1 MELTNTSKTTTKK
14 STLCSS
20 RQSAMKLINHLHG
33 VEKTSTLY
41 HEVLSNK
48 VQDRWIKSVLLEQL
62 LPSIQKKKETLY
74 LFLRI
79 MDLHPQ
85 DTDTSGIN
93 GIMNECFRE
102 IEDMGN
108 EGRVDDII
116 LQTLVVILHYKL
128 GNYRILLSYLQNL
141 DIDFKVFILQE
152 IIQRDEHHLDTLL
165 AALKLD

>member
-1 MELTNTSKTTTKK
+1 MELTNTSRTTKK
-14 STLCSS
+14 NTLCSS
-20 RQSAMKLINHLHG
+20 RQSAIKLINQLYG
-33 VEKTSTLY
+33 VEKTSILY
-41 HEVLSNK
+41 HQVLRNK
-48 VQDRWIKSVLLEQL
+48 VQDGWLKNFMLKQL

-74 LFLRI
+74 LFSRI
-79 MDLHPQ
+79 MDLKPQ
-85 DTDTSGIN
+85 EASSLGIN

-108 EGRVDDII
+108 EERVDDII
-116 LQTLVVILHYKL
+116 LQTLVVILHYEL

-165 AALKLD
+165 AALKVD